1 MKQPNIRL
9 HIEELVLDQFQ
20 PGDRYAIADAVQH
33 ELSRLF
39 AEGSLRGDLTSN
51 LVQNSGKA
59 RLDAGAFQVEPNSK
73 GHSIGAQ
80 IAQAVHGGLTR

>member
-20 PGDRYAIADAVQH
+20 VGDRYAIADAVQR
-33 ELSRLF
+33 ELSQLF
-39 AEGSLRGDLTSN
+39 AAESVRGDLTSS
-51 LVQNSGKA
+51 LIQNAGNP

-73 GHSIGAQ
+73 ANSIGTQ
-80 IAQAVHGGLTR
+80 IALAIHRGLTK